1 MPDIPQRWLS
11 ISGLSTV
18 LNLTPTQIKT
28 LYKQKLLVRIGKR
41 PNEYRYLDPTPE
53 YAERLRLAAVMLSKD
68 DTISINLP
76 LTFLITKREI
86 AEIMGWSLRKT
97 RRFIE
102 DNKMPSYKA
111 ANNSRLFSVST
122 VRDFIW
128 KRNGRR
134 LSKQLAPMLLS
145 EMIAYFRRFLAEE
158 EAIVPADAAFAED
171 AALQKKIVWMMKQ
184 PQREVM
190 LADFLAKMELAKQAV
205 VALRS
210 PDDTSTYT
218 ER

>member
-1 MPDIPQRWLS
+1 
-11 ISGLSTV
+11 
-18 LNLTPTQIKT
+18 
-28 LYKQKLLVRIGKR
+28 
-41 PNEYRYLDPTPE
+41 
-53 YAERLRLAAVMLSKD
+53 MLSKD

-145 EMIAYFRRFLAEE
+145 EMIAYFRRFQAAE
-158 EAIVPADAAFAED
+158 EAIVPTDAAFAAD
-171 AALQKKIVWMMKQ
+171 AELQKKITWMMKQ
-184 PQREVM
+184 PNREVL
-190 LADFLAKMELAKQAV
+190 LADFISKMELAKQIV
-205 VALRS
+205 VTAKT
-210 PDDTSTYT
+210 PQ
-218 ER
+218 

>member
-134 LSKQLAPMLLS
+134 LSKQMSPVL
-145 EMIAYFRRFLAEE
+145 IADLIHFFRRFQAAE
-158 EAIVPADAAFAED
+158 EAIVPTDAAFAAD
-171 AALQKKIVWMMKQ
+171 AELQKKITWMMKQ
-184 PQREVM
+184 PNREVL
-190 LADFLAKMELAKQAV
+190 LADFISKMELAKQIV
-205 VALRS
+205 VTAKT
-210 PDDTSTYT
+210 PQ
-218 ER
+218 